1 MIMVDARPRHDVVV
15 VGARAAGAATAMLLS
30 RLGHDVVLVDRVAF
44 PSDTVSTH
52 QLARTGVVQL
62 HRWGLLQAVL
72 DSGAPPLR
80 EVTFT
85 ADGTSF
91 THRVKDRAGVD
102 LLVAPRRHI
111 LDTLLVDAAAAA
123 GAQVRTGVAVRG
135 IRRDGAGRVAGVHG
149 HDAVGS
155 RVEVAARFVVGADG
169 LASSVARAVGAEIV
183 EHRGDGGA
191 LLYAYFAGLPWRG
204 IELVV
209 GDSGLAGVFP
219 THDGQAC
226 VWVGTPSAIARAS
239 RRQAASRSAAFTG
252 ELARVAPELAA
263 RLRSGRRVSPVAGTL
278 RNPNQLRRGHGPG
291 WALAGDA
298 GYHRD
303 PVTGHGLS
311 DAYRDAE
318 LLALALDRALRGV
331 SDEHSALSGYQAE
344 RDRESRPVFELTSAL
359 SEYPPTPE
367 FVALQKRLGR
377 AIDEQAVRWAA
388 RPAPTTDLLAA

>member
-1 MIMVDARPRHDVVV
+1 MVDARRRHDVVV
-15 VGARAAGAATAMLLS
+15 VGARAAGAATAMLLG
-30 RLGHDVVLVDRVAF
+30 RWGHDVVLLDRVTF

-80 EVTFT
+80 EITFT
-85 ADGTSF
+85 AGGTSV
-91 THRVKDRAGVD
+91 TRVMKHKAGVD
-102 LLVAPRRHI
+102 FLVAPRRHV
-111 LDTLLVDAAAAA
+111 LDTLVVEAAAAA
-123 GAQVRTGVAVRG
+123 DVQVRTGMAVRG
-135 IRRDGAGRVAGVHG
+135 VLRDAAGRVSGVHG
-149 HDAVGS
+149 LDRAGA

-169 LASSVARAVGAEIV
+169 LASGVARAVGADIV
-183 EHRGDGGA
+183 EHRGGGGA
-191 LLYAYFAGLPWRG
+191 LHYAYYADLPWRG

-209 GDSGLAGVFP
+209 ADGGLAGVFP
-219 THDGQAC
+219 THGGQAC
-226 VWVGTPSAIARAS
+226 VWVGTPSTVARAARRRATS
-239 RRQAASRSAAFTG
+239 RDAAFTA
-252 ELARVAPELAA
+252 ELARVAPDLAA

-291 WALAGDA
+291 WVLVGDA

-318 LLALALDRALRGV
+318 LLAVALDRALRGA
-331 SDEHSALSGYQAE
+331 SDEYRALTGYQRE
-344 RDRESRPVFELTSAL
+344 RDRELREVFELTSAL

-367 FVALQKRLGR
+367 FVALQKRLGQ
-377 AIDEQAVRWAA
+377 AIDDQSTRWAA
-388 RPAPTTDLLAA
+388 RHVPTSGLLAA